1 MLNLGSFGHPYRQTK
16 MGKTMKHNIL
26 PLLLLL
32 LSATGSL
39 AQSNND
45 TAEVKAALDEFLAE
59 NAASSY
65 NFFQNRLTPDFRYIN
80 PRGAISLRADVLK
93 THEAD
98 KSKGTKSEV
107 SDLKIFRS
115 GDLAVVSGIH
125 NFSGWRTGFTYTMEK
140 QKGNGAAPR
149 WMFAASEHT
158 PVQTATQLADEWPAM
173 LQARNEDVKAFFQD
187 RATPDMTFI
196 AGHDGKVYNKDWLLN
211 LLKNQKSHHTELT
224 DVKIQQVGD
233 LAIATGINTHT
244 VEFLDGK
251 KQSYKDA
258 FTSTLRWI
266 DGKWKFTNLHHTK
279 IEYK

>member
-1 MLNLGSFGHPYRQTK
+1 

-26 PLLLLL
+26 SLLLLL

-158 PVQTATQLADEWPAM
+158 PVRPVVPASEEEAAIRTVLEGSSQASMDKDVDKHLSYYAQSPNVAVSYNAPGYPRGYDGLADTYRKNAG
-173 LQARNEDVKAFFQD
+173 
-187 RATPDMTFI
+187 TP
-196 AGHDGKVYNKDWLLN
+196 
-211 LLKNQKSHHTELT
+211 QKSPNKLT
-224 DVKIQQVGD
+224 TSDYLYRIVDNTAFVTYIETFTKPDGTASKMHKADYLEKISGQ
-233 LAIATGINTHT
+233 
-244 VEFLDGK
+244 
-251 KQSYKDA
+251 
-258 FTSTLRWI
+258 
-266 DGKWKFTNLHHTK
+266 WKLIGNFWAPENK
-279 IEYK
+279 PK